1 MEEESFMRR
10 QKKCRYCGQ
19 LYQPH
24 PQTYRRQKACSN
36 PNCQAQRARE
46 AVRGWHVK
54 NPTYDDGRE
63 EYYRQWQ
70 KDHPGYWRQRSAAQV
85 KHNREQQRR
94 RDQKK
99 RNLVKR
105 NDSDGVH
112 LDKLRRIR
120 HLGDL
125 VKRNDSAETVAR
137 QAEEI
142 CRYLDWRWFSCQ
154 TKR

>member
-1 MEEESFMRR
+1 MKR

-19 LYQPH
+19 WYTPYS
-24 PQTYRRQKACSN
+24 QTYRRQKACSN
-36 PNCQAQRARE
+36 ADCQAQRARE

-70 KDHPGYWRQRSAAQV
+70 KDHPGYWCNRPAAYV
-85 KHNREQQRR
+85 KRNREQQSR
-94 RDQKK
+94 RDRKK

-105 NDSDGVH
+105 NDSDRVH
-112 LDKLRRIR
+112 TGKLKRIR
-120 HLGDL
+120 RLGDL
-125 VKRNDSAETVAR
+125 VKRNDSAQPIMR
-137 QAEEI
+137 QTEEI

-154 TKR
+154 TKQY